1 VLGVIAQFDKVGQG
15 CAVGFRE
22 RRSGNIPSQA
32 DFGRGN
38 AEAEANET
46 NDRERLQTILRLA
59 HEYGLSVLGPGCGS
73 ARLRLRLISCA
84 RARRG
89 LSWPLPPHRASEQH
103 PLQSRIAR

>member
-59 HEYGLSVLGPGCGS
+59 HEYGLSVRAISDPAAAQQDFGCDLS
-73 ARLRLRLISCA
+73 PA
-84 RARRG
+84 RARG
-89 LSWPLPPHRASEQH
+89 GG
-103 PLQSRIAR
+103 